1 MHICVVKN
9 PIVRLNV
16 MNIFFGKSDEYLTKC
31 TQNCP
36 FLKFT
41 ISINHHEMG
50 NVMLPF
56 GIYQRKQFI
65 LTESSWISVKTRHH
79 RGEWDG
85 AKRSL
90 VKRSGE
96 ELPEIISPGQVIRY
110 NDHYEN

>member
-1 MHICVVKN
+1 MSCYH
-9 PIVRLNV
+9 LA
-16 MNIFFGKSDEYLTKC
+16 
-31 TQNCP
+31 
-36 FLKFT
+36 FT
-41 ISINHHEMG
+41 RG
-50 NVMLPF
+50 NNSSYV
-56 GIYQRKQFI
+56 
-65 LTESSWISVKTRHH
+65 TENSGISVKTRHH